1 MVVRMVGADIHA
13 PASLYEVLRFGVDK
27 RPVCVYHHVYTII
40 ESTECGANSVIIEN
54 IISFRMD
61 RVNILIACIMCA
73 ISIVMWIIRAYARVA
88 EAIVVDNIGKVFDS
102 IITM

>member
-1 MVVRMVGADIHA
+1 MVGADIHA

-73 ISIVMWIIRAYARVA
+73 FCKVVRIVGTDTGVPKT
-88 EAIVVDNIGKVFDS
+88 IVVYNAGEMLDGFV
-102 IITM
+102 TMKSFG